1 MTPTSTDRDALTA
14 DLTVGILG
22 VCAFAVSFTHV
33 VQTATEAGQTGWVA
47 YAIAVSVELMALG
60 AVAEIRRR
68 KRARQPARWPRGV
81 LVLGVAMS
89 LAANLAVA
97 RPTPWGYVMAAW
109 PSLAFLAAAGIIE
122 SRPSGRP
129 PGAAPSLPAD
139 ADTHEHQDVA
149 ADPPPPAKLPA
160 EPDDQSHADDPVDAA
175 DDAEADEPDEQPATE
190 PPTERPSK
198 LRVIT
203 DLLAAMR
210 ADPDWRPDY
219 DELTTSTGYSRSWCE
234 KRVADARTL
243 HGRTE
248 PGPAQEPPVHTGDL
262 RSRAPIRTAE
272 DADDRPLSPTSRPAP
287 NPYEEPAH
295 EHHPPHTAAAA

>member
-1 MTPTSTDRDALTA
+1 MTPTTTDRDALTA

-122 SRPSGRP
+122 SRPSGP
-129 PGAAPSLPAD
+129 PTDFAPPRSAD

-149 ADPPPPAKLPA
+149 ACPPPPGPPPA
-160 EPDDQSHADDPVDAA
+160 EPDDHTRAEDPAEVPDDV
-175 DDAEADEPDEQPATE
+175 EADEIDEQPATV

-203 DLLAAMR
+203 DLLAEMR

-248 PGPAQEPPVHTGDL
+248 SSPGQEPPVHTGDP
-262 RSRAPIRTAE
+262 RPRAPIRTAR
-272 DADDRPLSPTSRPAP
+272 DADDRPLPPTSRPAP

-295 EHHPPHTAAAA
+295 EHHPPHTATAA

>member
-1 MTPTSTDRDALTA
+1 MTPTPTDRDALTA

-33 VQTATEAGQTGWVA
+33 VQTATEAGQSGWVA

-60 AVAEIRRR
+60 AVSEIRRR

-109 PSLAFLAAAGIIE
+109 PSLAFLAAAGIVE
-122 SRPSGRP
+122 SRPTGQRTDHAP
-129 PGAAPSLPAD
+129 PPLTTVVTS
-139 ADTHEHQDVA
+139 EHQDVA
-149 ADPPPPAKLPA
+149 ADPPPPALPLA
-160 EPDDQSHADDPVDAA
+160 EPDDRPQTEDLPEEAGE
-175 DDAEADEPDEQPATE
+175 AEAEDPGEQLATAR
-190 PPTERPSK
+190 PTERPSK

-243 HGRTE
+243 NGRTE
-248 PGPAQEPPVHTGDL
+248 PGSVQEPPVHTGDPRPRTPL
-262 RSRAPIRTAE
+262 RTAE
-272 DADDRPLSPTSRPAP
+272 GADDQPLPLTSRPAP

>member
-1 MTPTSTDRDALTA
+1 MTPTTTDRDALTA

-33 VQTATEAGQTGWVA
+33 VQTASAAGQTGWVA

-60 AVAEIRRR
+60 AVSEIRRR
-68 KRARQPARWPRGV
+68 NRARQSARWPRGV

-122 SRPSGRP
+122 SRPSGQP
-129 PGAAPSLPAD
+129 TEPASPQPDD
-139 ADTHEHQDVA
+139 ADGRGRQDVA
-149 ADPPPPAKLPA
+149 ADPLSPTQ
-160 EPDDQSHADDPVDAA
+160 PDDRTRAQDLAAATDDPHTDT
-175 DDAEADEPDEQPATE
+175 PDEEPATA
-190 PPTERPSK
+190 PPRERPSK
-198 LRVIT
+198 LHVIT
-203 DLLAAMR
+203 SLLAAMR

-219 DELTTSTGYSRSWCE
+219 DELTASSGYSRSWCE
-234 KRVADARTL
+234 KRVAEARTL
-243 HGRTE
+243 HGRTK
-248 PGPAQEPPVHTGDL
+248 PSPVQEPLVHTDDP
-262 RSRAPIRTAE
+262 RPRTPIRTARS
-272 DADDRPLSPTSRPAP
+272 ADDRPLPPASRPAP